1 MVGQERPGKT
11 AGAGFFEQGGKSPE
25 KQSPVLIIEK
35 DIAAFDPSDNHV
47 LKNPGYVESCCAWH
61 GRNIAADGGGVN

>member
-1 MVGQERPGKT
+1 
-11 AGAGFFEQGGKSPE
+11 
-25 KQSPVLIIEK
+25 
-35 DIAAFDPSDNHV
+35 V